1 MTKIMFYKV
10 KKAIKFQRIITN
22 FIKSDFLK

>member
-10 KKAIKFQRIITN
+10 KKAIKFQVIITN